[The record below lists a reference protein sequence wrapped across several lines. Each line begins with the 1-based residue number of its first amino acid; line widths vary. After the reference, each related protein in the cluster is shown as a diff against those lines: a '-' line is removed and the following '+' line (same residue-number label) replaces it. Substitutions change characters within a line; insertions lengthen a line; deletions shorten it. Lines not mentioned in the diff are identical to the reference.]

1 MCGWRVCLDAAAR
14 ADSTPCR
21 LCFCAEKMALLAGRA
36 PWARMFVLRTGFLA
50 PGHRGRFPQH
60 SVETG
65 PKSPQPFWL
74 KCAKAARGLRMQT
87 LARQAIAEL
96 AKGVSTG
103 LVVWAGAAP
112 CTPTLVCSSCALCPD
127 CHCSCHDGVRAPR
140 LADAD
145 CGGFSL
151 GWLVAALAGGVV
163 IGLVLAAGLRH
174 RSEFEAAPRR
184 SPCAPPKAGKGV
196 VRQLD

>member
-1 MCGWRVCLDAAAR
+1 M
-14 ADSTPCR
+14 PCR
-21 LCFCAEKMALLAGRA
+21 LCLCADKKARLAVSS
-36 PWARMFVLRTGFLA
+36 PWARMCVLRTVFLA
-50 PGHRGRFPQH
+50 LRLQRPFSANTVWKR
-60 SVETG
+60 V
-65 PKSPQPFWL
+65 PKVRSHFGSSAPT
-74 KCAKAARGLRMQT
+74 AARGCMQT

-127 CHCSCHDGVRAPR
+127 CHCSCHDGVRASRP
-140 LADAD
+140 ADAD
-145 CGGFSL
+145 CGGFAL
-151 GWLVAALAGGVV
+151 GWLVAALACGVV

-174 RSEFEAAPRR
+174 RSEPETAPRR
-184 SPCAPPKAGKGV
+184 SLCAPPKAGKGV

>member
-1 MCGWRVCLDAAAR
+1 
-14 ADSTPCR
+14 
-21 LCFCAEKMALLAGRA
+21 
-36 PWARMFVLRTGFLA
+36 
-50 PGHRGRFPQH
+50 
-60 SVETG
+60 
-65 PKSPQPFWL
+65 
-74 KCAKAARGLRMQT
+74 MQT

-103 LVVWAGAAP
+103 LVVWAGTAP
-112 CTPTLVCSSCALCPD
+112 CTPTLVCGSCAICPD

-163 IGLVLAAGLRH
+163 IGLVLASGLR
-174 RSEFEAAPRR
+174 RRGESEAAPRR
-184 SPCAPPKAGKGV
+184 SPCASLKAGKGV

>member
-1 MCGWRVCLDAAAR
+1 MCGWRVCLDAAAQGPIR
-14 ADSTPCR
+14 R
-21 LCFCAEKMALLAGRA
+21 LAASAFVQKRWLCWPVERLGLGCLFSERGSLPQATEAVFRNTVWKRVPKVRSHFGSSAPRLRGAL
-36 PWARMFVLRTGFLA
+36 
-50 PGHRGRFPQH
+50 
-60 SVETG
+60 
-65 PKSPQPFWL
+65 
-74 KCAKAARGLRMQT
+74 MQT

-103 LVVWAGAAP
+103 LVVWAGTAP

-151 GWLVAALAGGVV
+151 GWLVAALACGVAL
-163 IGLVLAAGLRH
+163 GLALASGLR
-174 RSEFEAAPRR
+174 RRGEPEAAPRR
-184 SPCAPPKAGKGV
+184 SPCASLKAGKGV